1 MMKSSIESG
10 EEMFKN
16 PLLLAALTFTGA
28 MALWGIL
35 DTQGLADF
43 AGAVVNRMFRSRG
56 WFIMLSVSAML
67 LVSVWLAFSR
77 YGRIKLGRDDD
88 EPEFSTVSWLSMLFA
103 AGMGVGLLFWG
114 AAEPITHFLLIRDY
128 VPENTAAGYALF
140 VTNFHWGLHAWA
152 IYAVTALAIAY
163 FSFRKG
169 CPTLISAPIRYT
181 LGSAPWVRVTGW
193 LSDLLAIY
201 AIAIGLG
208 GSVAMGVFQVQ
219 SGIESLFSS
228 EKTGLGMTMA
238 IFAVLCLSY
247 ILPLTVD
254 LSRGMARL
262 SNTAMAI
269 AGGLVAFVLLT
280 GPTGFL
286 MSGITEAIGGYIAGV
301 LPHGFRTFT
310 FFDERVTDW
319 FSAWTLTYM
328 VWWLAWA
335 PFVGVFIARISKGR
349 TIREFILGVVIVP
362 TIFSILWFGVFGG
375 MGFFEALRTD
385 TPVVEVVKS
394 DVGNTTFF
402 LLDLLP
408 LSILTT
414 TATIVAAFLFIV
426 TSVVSAAWVLAMFST
441 GGDLDP
447 STKVKLI
454 WGVILGALGLVMILS
469 GSIDAVKSII
479 ALGALPFVFIVL
491 LLVMCLLKTLKKEA
505 IP

>member
-1 MMKSSIESG
+1 
-10 EEMFKN
+10 MFKN
-16 PLLLAALTFTGA
+16 PLMLVALALTGA
-28 MALWGIL
+28 VALWGIV
-35 DTQGLADF
+35 DTQGLATF
-43 AGAVVNRMFRSRG
+43 ASAVVGRMFISRG

-67 LVSVWLAFSR
+67 IIAVYLAFSR

-88 EPEFSTVSWLSMLFA
+88 QPEFSTVSWLTMLFA
-103 AGMGVGLLFWG
+103 AGMGVGLLYWG
-114 AAEPITHFLLIRDY
+114 AAEPISHYLVIRDY
-128 VPENTAAGYALF
+128 QIQQKAATSALF

-152 IYAVTALAIAY
+152 IYAVTALVIAY
-163 FSFRKG
+163 FGFRKD
-169 CPTLISAPIRYT
+169 CPTLLSAPIQYVFGRN
-181 LGSAPWVRVTGW
+181 PWTRGVGW

-219 SGIESLFSS
+219 SGVESLFGL
-228 EKTGLGMTMA
+228 ERTGLGMAMV
-238 IFAVLCLSY
+238 IFVLLVISY

-254 LSRGMARL
+254 LSQGMARL

-269 AGGLVAFVLLT
+269 AGGLVVFVLLT

-286 MSGITEAIGGYIAGV
+286 MSGITEAVGGYFSGV

-310 FFDERVTDW
+310 FFDERVSSW
-319 FSAWTLTYM
+319 FGSWTLTYM

-349 TIREFILGVVIVP
+349 TIREFIVGVVLVP
-362 TIFSILWFGVFGG
+362 TAFSILWFGVFGG
-375 MGFFEALRTD
+375 MGFYEALRTD
-385 TPVVEVVKS
+385 SAIVEVVKT
-394 DVGNTTFF
+394 DLDNTTFF
-402 LLDLLP
+402 LLDSLP
-408 LSILTT
+408 LSVLTT
-414 TATIVAAFLFIV
+414 AATIVAAFLFII

-441 GGDLDP
+441 GGDLNP

-491 LLVMCLLKTLKKEA
+491 LLVVCLLKALKKEVA
-505 IP
+505 R

>member
-1 MMKSSIESG
+1 
-10 EEMFKN
+10 MFKN
-16 PLLLAALTFTGA
+16 PLMLVALALTGA
-28 MALWGIL
+28 VAVWGIV
-35 DTQGLADF
+35 DTQGLATF
-43 AGAVVNRMFRSRG
+43 ASAVVGRMFISRG

-67 LVSVWLAFSR
+67 IIAVYLAFSR

-88 EPEFSTVSWLSMLFA
+88 QPEFSTVSWLTMLFA
-103 AGMGVGLLFWG
+103 AGMGVGLLYWG
-114 AAEPITHFLLIRDY
+114 AAEPISHYLVIRDY
-128 VPENTAAGYALF
+128 QIQQKAATSALF

-152 IYAVTALAIAY
+152 IYAVTALVIAY
-163 FSFRKG
+163 FGFRKG
-169 CPTLISAPIRYT
+169 CPTLLSAPLLHVFGRNRWT
-181 LGSAPWVRVTGW
+181 RGVGW

-219 SGIESLFSS
+219 SGVESLFGL
-228 EKTGLGMTMA
+228 ERTGLGMAMV
-238 IFAVLCLSY
+238 IFVLLVISY

-254 LSRGMARL
+254 LSQGMARL

-269 AGGLVAFVLLT
+269 VGGLVVFVLLT

-286 MSGITEAIGGYIAGV
+286 MSGITEAVGGYFSGV

-310 FFDERVTDW
+310 FFDERVSSW
-319 FSAWTLTYM
+319 FGSWTLTYM

-349 TIREFILGVVIVP
+349 TIREFIMGVVLVP
-362 TIFSILWFGVFGG
+362 TAFSILWFGVFGG
-375 MGFFEALRTD
+375 MGFYEALRTD
-385 TPVVEVVKS
+385 SAIVEVVKTDLDS
-394 DVGNTTFF
+394 TTFF
-402 LLDLLP
+402 LLDSLP
-408 LSILTT
+408 LSVLTT
-414 TATIVAAFLFIV
+414 AATIVAAFLFII

-441 GGDLDP
+441 GGDLNP

-491 LLVMCLLKTLKKEA
+491 LLVVCLLKALKKEVA
-505 IP
+505 Q

>member
-1 MMKSSIESG
+1 
-10 EEMFKN
+10 MFKN
-16 PLLLAALTFTGA
+16 PLMLVALALTGA
-28 MALWGIL
+28 VALWGL
-35 DTQGLADF
+35 VDTQGLATF
-43 AGAVVNRMFRSRG
+43 ASAVVGRMFISRG

-67 LVSVWLAFSR
+67 IIAVYLAFSR

-88 EPEFSTVSWLSMLFA
+88 QPEFSTVSWLTMLFA
-103 AGMGVGLLFWG
+103 AGMGVGLLYWG
-114 AAEPITHFLLIRDY
+114 AAEPISHYLVIRDY
-128 VPENTAAGYALF
+128 QMQQQAATSALF

-152 IYAVTALAIAY
+152 IYAVTGLVIAY
-163 FSFRKG
+163 FGFRKD
-169 CPTLISAPIRYT
+169 CPTLLSAPIQHVFGRN
-181 LGSAPWVRVTGW
+181 PWTRGVGW

-219 SGIESLFSS
+219 SGVESLFGL
-228 EKTGLGMTMA
+228 ERTGLGMTMV
-238 IFAVLCLSY
+238 IFVLLVISY

-254 LSRGMARL
+254 LSQGMARL

-269 AGGLVAFVLLT
+269 AGGLVVFVLLT

-286 MSGITEAIGGYIAGV
+286 MSGITEAVGGYVSGV

-310 FFDERVTDW
+310 FFDERVSSW
-319 FSAWTLTYM
+319 FGTWTLTYM

-349 TIREFILGVVIVP
+349 TIREFIIGVVLVP
-362 TIFSILWFGVFGG
+362 TAFSILWFGVFGG
-375 MGFFEALRTD
+375 MGFYEALRTD
-385 TPVVEVVKS
+385 SAIVEVVKT
-394 DVGNTTFF
+394 DLDNTTFF
-402 LLDLLP
+402 LLDSLP
-408 LSILTT
+408 LSVLTT
-414 TATIVAAFLFIV
+414 AATVVAAFLFII

-441 GGDLDP
+441 GGDLNP

-454 WGVILGALGLVMILS
+454 WGAILGALGLVMILS

-491 LLVMCLLKTLKKEA
+491 LLVVCLLKALKKEVA
-505 IP
+505 Q

>member
-1 MMKSSIESG
+1 
-10 EEMFKN
+10 MFKN
-16 PLLLAALTFTGA
+16 PLMLVALALTGA
-28 MALWGIL
+28 VALWGIV
-35 DTQGLADF
+35 DTQGLATF
-43 AGAVVNRMFRSRG
+43 ASAVVGRMFISRG

-67 LVSVWLAFSR
+67 IIAVYLAFSR

-88 EPEFSTVSWLSMLFA
+88 QPEFSTVSWLTMLFA
-103 AGMGVGLLFWG
+103 AGMGVGLLYWG
-114 AAEPITHFLLIRDY
+114 AAEPISHYLVIRDY
-128 VPENTAAGYALF
+128 QMQQQAATSALF

-152 IYAVTALAIAY
+152 IYAVTALVIAY
-163 FSFRKG
+163 FGFRKD
-169 CPTLISAPIRYT
+169 CPTLLSAPFQHVFGRN
-181 LGSAPWVRVTGW
+181 PWTRGVGW

-219 SGIESLFSS
+219 SGVESLFGL
-228 EKTGLGMTMA
+228 ERTGLGMAMV
-238 IFAVLCLSY
+238 IFVLLVISY

-254 LSRGMARL
+254 LSQGMARL

-269 AGGLVAFVLLT
+269 AGGLVVFVLLT

-286 MSGITEAIGGYIAGV
+286 MSGITEAVGGYFSGV

-310 FFDERVTDW
+310 FFDERVSSW
-319 FSAWTLTYM
+319 FGSWTLTYM

-349 TIREFILGVVIVP
+349 TIREFIVGVVLVP
-362 TIFSILWFGVFGG
+362 TAFSILWFGVFGG
-375 MGFFEALRTD
+375 MGFYEALRTD
-385 TPVVEVVKS
+385 SAIVEVVKTNV
-394 DVGNTTFF
+394 DNTTFF
-402 LLDLLP
+402 LLDSLP
-408 LSILTT
+408 LSVLTT
-414 TATIVAAFLFIV
+414 AATVVAAFLFII

-441 GGDLDP
+441 GGDLNP

-491 LLVMCLLKTLKKEA
+491 LLVVCLLKALKKEVA
-505 IP
+505 R

>member
-1 MMKSSIESG
+1 
-10 EEMFKN
+10 MFKN
-16 PLLLAALTFTGA
+16 PLMLVALALTGA
-28 MALWGIL
+28 VALWGIV
-35 DTQGLADF
+35 DTQGLATF
-43 AGAVVNRMFRSRG
+43 ASAVVGRMFISRG

-67 LVSVWLAFSR
+67 IIAVYLAFSR

-88 EPEFSTVSWLSMLFA
+88 QPEFSTVSWLTMLFA
-103 AGMGVGLLFWG
+103 AGMGVGLLYWG
-114 AAEPITHFLLIRDY
+114 AAEPISHYLVIRDY
-128 VPENTAAGYALF
+128 QMQQQAATSALF

-152 IYAVTALAIAY
+152 IYAVTALVIAY
-163 FSFRKG
+163 FGFRKD
-169 CPTLISAPIRYT
+169 CPTLLSAPLLHVFGRNRWT
-181 LGSAPWVRVTGW
+181 RGVGW

-219 SGIESLFSS
+219 SGVESLFGL
-228 EKTGLGMTMA
+228 ERTGLGMTMV
-238 IFAVLCLSY
+238 IFVLLVISY

-254 LSRGMARL
+254 LSQGMARL

-269 AGGLVAFVLLT
+269 AGGLVVFVLLT

-286 MSGITEAIGGYIAGV
+286 MSGITEAVGGYFSGV

-310 FFDERVTDW
+310 FFDERVSSW
-319 FSAWTLTYM
+319 FGSWTLTYM

-349 TIREFILGVVIVP
+349 TIREFIIGVVLVP
-362 TIFSILWFGVFGG
+362 TAFSILWFGVFGG
-375 MGFFEALRTD
+375 MGFYEALRTD
-385 TPVVEVVKS
+385 SAIVEVVQNNV
-394 DVGNTTFF
+394 DNTTFF
-402 LLDLLP
+402 LLDTLP
-408 LSILTT
+408 FSVLTT
-414 TATIVAAFLFIV
+414 AATVVAAFLFII

-441 GGDLDP
+441 GGDPNP

-491 LLVMCLLKTLKKEA
+491 LLVVCLLKALKKEVA
-505 IP
+505 R

>member
-1 MMKSSIESG
+1 
-10 EEMFKN
+10 MFKN
-16 PLLLAALTFTGA
+16 PLMLVALALTGA
-28 MALWGIL
+28 VALWGIV
-35 DTQGLADF
+35 DTQGLATF
-43 AGAVVNRMFRSRG
+43 ASAVVGRMFISRG

-67 LVSVWLAFSR
+67 IIAVYLAFSR

-88 EPEFSTVSWLSMLFA
+88 QPEFSTVSWLTMLFA
-103 AGMGVGLLFWG
+103 AGMGVGLLYWG
-114 AAEPITHFLLIRDY
+114 AAEPISHYLVIRDY
-128 VPENTAAGYALF
+128 QMQQQAATSALF

-152 IYAVTALAIAY
+152 IYAVTALVIAY
-163 FSFRKG
+163 FGFRKD
-169 CPTLISAPIRYT
+169 CPTLLSAPFLHVFGRN
-181 LGSAPWVRVTGW
+181 PWTRGVGW

-219 SGIESLFSS
+219 SGVESLFGL
-228 EKTGLGMTMA
+228 ERTGLGMAMA
-238 IFAVLCLSY
+238 IFALLVVSY
-247 ILPLTVD
+247 ILPLMVD
-254 LSRGMARL
+254 LSQGMARL

-269 AGGLVAFVLLT
+269 AGGLVVFVLLT

-286 MSGITEAIGGYIAGV
+286 MSGITEAVGGYFSGV

-310 FFDERVTDW
+310 FFDERVSSW
-319 FSAWTLTYM
+319 FGTWTLTYM

-349 TIREFILGVVIVP
+349 TIREFIVGVVLVP
-362 TIFSILWFGVFGG
+362 TAFSILWFGVFGG
-375 MGFFEALRTD
+375 MGFYEALRTD
-385 TPVVEVVKS
+385 SAIVEVVKTNV
-394 DVGNTTFF
+394 DNTTFF
-402 LLDLLP
+402 LLDTLP
-408 LSILTT
+408 LSVLTT
-414 TATIVAAFLFIV
+414 AATVVAAFLFII

-441 GGDLDP
+441 GGDLNP

-491 LLVMCLLKTLKKEA
+491 LLVVCLLKALKKEVA
-505 IP
+505 Q

>member
-1 MMKSSIESG
+1 
-10 EEMFKN
+10 MFKN
-16 PLLLAALTFTGA
+16 PLMLVALALTGA
-28 MALWGIL
+28 VALWGIV
-35 DTQGLADF
+35 DTQGLATF
-43 AGAVVNRMFRSRG
+43 ASAVVGRMFISRG

-67 LVSVWLAFSR
+67 IIAVYLAFSR

-88 EPEFSTVSWLSMLFA
+88 QPEFSTVSWLTMLFA
-103 AGMGVGLLFWG
+103 AGMGVGLLYWG
-114 AAEPITHFLLIRDY
+114 AAEPISHYLVIRDY
-128 VPENTAAGYALF
+128 QIQQKAATSALF

-152 IYAVTALAIAY
+152 IYAVTALVIAY
-163 FSFRKG
+163 FGFRKD
-169 CPTLISAPIRYT
+169 CPTLLSAPFQHVFGRN
-181 LGSAPWVRVTGW
+181 PWTRGVGW

-219 SGIESLFSS
+219 SGVESLFGL
-228 EKTGLGMTMA
+228 ERTGLGMTMV
-238 IFAVLCLSY
+238 IFVLLVISY

-254 LSRGMARL
+254 LSQGMARL

-269 AGGLVAFVLLT
+269 AGGLVVFVLLT

-286 MSGITEAIGGYIAGV
+286 MSGITEAVGGYFSGV

-310 FFDERVTDW
+310 FFDERVSSW
-319 FSAWTLTYM
+319 FGSWTLTYM

-349 TIREFILGVVIVP
+349 TIREFIVGVVLVP
-362 TIFSILWFGVFGG
+362 TAFSILWFGVFGG
-375 MGFFEALRTD
+375 MGFYEALRTD
-385 TPVVEVVKS
+385 SAIVEVVKTNV
-394 DVGNTTFF
+394 DNTTFF
-402 LLDLLP
+402 LLDSLP
-408 LSILTT
+408 LSVLTT
-414 TATIVAAFLFIV
+414 AATVMAAFLFII

-441 GGDLDP
+441 GGDLNP

-491 LLVMCLLKTLKKEA
+491 LLVVCLLKALKKEVA
-505 IP
+505 R